1 MFITRFDPK
10 TMRIPVFRFG
20 AFFFFFKKGGL
31 SLTNSNPSW

>member
-20 AFFFFFKKGGL
+20 VFFFFFKRVA
-31 SLTNSNPSW
+31 

>member
-20 AFFFFFKKGGL
+20 VFFFFLKGWPEP
-31 SLTNSNPSW
+31 N

>member
-20 AFFFFFKKGGL
+20 AFFFFLKGGL
-31 SLTNSNPSW
+31 RLTNSNPSW